1 MLAASDTSEDA
12 RRHLDELLRKMTP
25 AQKFRRVRAL
35 SAIVRSLALTR
46 MAEQYPEAS
55 LDDLRRRLA
64 LDLLPPDLASI
75 MRERARR

>member
-1 MLAASDTSEDA
+1 MLATSDTSDDA

-25 AQKFRRVRAL
+25 AQKFRRVLAL
-35 SAIVRSLALTR
+35 SAIVRGLALSR
-46 MAEQYPEAS
+46 MAVQDPRAS
-55 LDDLRRRLA
+55 PDELRRRLA